1 MHGFVAC
8 KLTAEG
14 CPICCGALHGH
25 PWIVRP
31 QLTSGWGRHDC
42 GDACTAWRELLHATD
57 SGEDCL
63 GLLRD
68 SHAMPW
74 VLRVPVL
81 CEQVTSARLVRTVAT
96 LRTPWHGLSSCKW
109 RQELLSGL
117 LCTCSHGMGC
127 HLRYHTLGR
136 CCPPWCDAGHGH
148 GVGCAGCL
156 PAIGIGVVR
165 PALLLSA
172 RPWRGLFAPAIGIG
186 VVRPALQ
193 PSI

>member
-1 MHGFVAC
+1 MTVATLAQRGVSC
-8 KLTAEG
+8 CMQLTAER
-14 CPICCGALHGH
+14 IAWACCETRT
-25 PWIVRP
+25 P
-31 QLTSGWGRHDC
+31 S
-42 GDACTAWRELLHATD
+42 
-57 SGEDCL
+57 
-63 GLLRD
+63 
-68 SHAMPW
+68 W

-81 CEQVTSARLVRTVAT
+81 CEQVTSARFVRTVAT